1 MKKHASLGYPEFYEI
16 VYPYLHVTELRA
28 SPVPPNRE
36 KASEWLSRRT
46 VPAIPNAAPV
56 CQTSGGGADLLRV
69 KQTDRRQ
76 TAEPKGDSGFLIKDC
91 RM

>member
-28 SPVPPNRE
+28 SPVPPNHE

-56 CQTSGGGADLLRV
+56 CQTSGGG
-69 KQTDRRQ
+69 QT
-76 TAEPKGDSGFLIKDC
+76 S
-91 RM
+91 